1 MASKVSL
8 SLMWLFLFK
17 SLDHYFKQKYYWSPK
32 PDKSIKG
39 MKIWDI
45 GRNQLKSSCIS
56 VTSSWQV
63 FEARDLE
70 TLQSIV
76 CLYNQRSPVQDC
88 GRELLSKTP
97 SSYRCCYLRDYHTSP
112 GIRFNSTTKIQ
123 NSCSSYCL
131 GVGLNDIIKIR
142 IRICLTVS

>member
-8 SLMWLFLFK
+8 RLIWLFQFK
-17 SLDHYFKQKYYWSPK
+17 SVDHYFKQNHYWSPK
-32 PDKSIKG
+32 PNKSIKG

-76 CLYNQRSPVQDC
+76 CLYNQRSVTSAGLRPRVAVQNTVFLSM
-88 GRELLSKTP
+88 LLTTSL
-97 SSYRCCYLRDYHTSP
+97 SYFPRHW
-112 GIRFNSTTKIQ
+112 FQFHIQ
-123 NSCSSYCL
+123 NSELLFFLLFRSRSKSRYEY
-131 GVGLNDIIKIR
+131 GYV
-142 IRICLTVS
+142 